1 MKRIIKFSKGFLP
14 CVILSSALIISGI
27 VAVFVKGINFGLDFK
42 PGMLEEVR
50 IAPTVMELTYNG
62 TANVS
67 IDPSPD
73 GMDVVISGVGAEN
86 KTQRFLYVQNKTVS
100 ELAAKLQTIDGITAN
115 VTKDIAIPDSG
126 LFVNSSV
133 STKLGPEPFRVHAS
147 DGTTTV
153 TADDVRN
160 AVKDITGS
168 SVKELGTAGDKSYQ
182 IRLGVATGSDGKT
195 VQSAADEKLVAAF
208 GADNVAIIS
217 SSFIGSQF
225 SKSLVRDSIFLVLA
239 TLALIWL
246 YATIRFHWDFAL
258 ASVLAVIHD
267 ALIMVTFITWT
278 QMEFSTTTL
287 AAILTIIGYSINA
300 TVVILDR
307 VRSDMKT
314 LEVHSFTDILN
325 EALTATLSRSLITT
339 ITTLFSVLALFFF
352 TTGEIHDFALA
363 LTVGLVS
370 GCYSSIFISSAFIAF
385 VRRNWT
391 SGAAEAIK
399 AKNVV
404 QMEPQA

>member
-1 MKRIIKFSKGFLP
+1 MKKLIKFSKGFLP
-14 CVILSSALIISGI
+14 CTILSAVIIISGI
-27 VAVFVKGINFGLDFK
+27 VAIFTRGINFGLDFK

-62 TANVS
+62 TATVS
-67 IDPSPD
+67 VDPSAD
-73 GMDVVISGVGAEN
+73 GFDVVISGIGAEN

-100 ELAAKLQTIDGITAN
+100 DLAAKLQAIDGITAN

-126 LFVNSSV
+126 LFVNSAV
-133 STKLGPEPFRVHAS
+133 STKLSPEPFRVHAS
-147 DGTTTV
+147 DGSLNV
-153 TADDVRN
+153 SADEVRS
-160 AVKDITGS
+160 AIKDIAGA
-168 SVKELGTAGDKSYQ
+168 SVKELGTANNKSYQ
-182 IRLGVATGSDGKT
+182 IRLGVATDENGKV
-195 VQSAADEKLVAAF
+195 VQSSADEKLAASF
-208 GADNVAIIS
+208 GNDNIVVIS
-217 SSFIGSQF
+217 SNFIGSQF
-225 SKSLVRDSIFLVLA
+225 SKSLIRDSILLVLA
-239 TLALIWL
+239 TLVLIWL

-267 ALIMVTFITWT
+267 AFIMVTFITWS

-314 LEVHSFTDILN
+314 LEVRSFKEILD

-370 GCYSSIFISSAFIAF
+370 GCYSSIFISSAFIAL
-385 VRRNWT
+385 VRRHWT
-391 SGAAEAIK
+391 PSASNAVKPKAA
-399 AKNVV
+399 